1 LAEKISALAA
11 KNKTNEKNFKRIKKG
26 TKVVESSSYGIYQ
39 PGRSSAVF
47 EFRGIK

>member
-1 LAEKISALAA
+1 LAEKISAFAA

-39 PGRSSAVF
+39 GRSSAVF